1 MPGSKA
7 CTQVFLIA
15 LGTQALA
22 RWDGAEREKRR
33 ERQIRKVVSP
43 EVSQEAWLYEHDA
56 TIESRRPDLH
66 RQVDTPDFVF
76 AERETLSTWT
86 VAPPPRKRLAAHP
99 YQNSSQSRIFRI
111 NRQAGH
117 EVEGHCC
124 RVFLDATGKDTHR
137 STARYVPLDET
148 TPQGGDC

>member
-7 CTQVFLIA
+7 YTQVFLIA

-66 RQVDTPDFVF
+66 RQVDTPAFVF
-76 AERETLSTWT
+76 AERETLSTC
-86 VAPPPRKRLAAHP
+86 AASPPPRKRLAAHP
-99 YQNSSQSRIFRI
+99 YQHSSQ
-111 NRQAGH
+111 
-117 EVEGHCC
+117 
-124 RVFLDATGKDTHR
+124 
-137 STARYVPLDET
+137 ARNFSSERP
-148 TPQGGDC
+148 